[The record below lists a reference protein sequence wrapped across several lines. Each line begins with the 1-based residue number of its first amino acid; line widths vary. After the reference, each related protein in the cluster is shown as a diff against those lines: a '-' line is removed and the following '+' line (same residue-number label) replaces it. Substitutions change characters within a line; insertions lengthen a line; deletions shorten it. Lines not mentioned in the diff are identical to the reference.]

1 MSDLLTFYNAII
13 VDPVKELEANG
24 SITVNTKDGK
34 ITGQN
39 IGLQGKS
46 IDCRGMHLAPGII
59 DIGVKICEP
68 GERHKE
74 SFRSAS
80 ESASIG
86 GVTTLVTRA
95 DTKPA
100 IDNPEILEFFKK
112 RAADTS
118 QVRIFPSAAITK
130 KTKGKVMTE
139 IGFLNQGGA
148 IAFSDGLKA
157 ISNTKIYYQILKYAA
172 DFEALVIGHPQDNF
186 LSEKTSATKSIFSSL
201 KGISSSPD
209 ISEKIGLERDTAL
222 AENLSIRYHADQ
234 ITTKIG
240 LEALR
245 LSKKRNNNIT
255 AGTSIHHFIFNEL
268 DIGNYRTFFK
278 LKPPLR
284 GNSDREALIEA
295 IKDGT
300 IDNICSMHTPQDEES
315 KRLPYEEA
323 AFGAVG
329 LETIL
334 PASLSLYHNKNLE
347 LYKLFQLLSLNPAKI
362 LRKGLGNLTK
372 SSPADLII
380 FDLNKPLKV
389 DRFKLKSKSQNTP
402 FDGFNLQ
409 GENLLTMVN
418 GNIVFKNRWFN
429 LE

>member
-13 VDPVKELEANG
+13 IDPLKELEANG

-46 IDCRGMHLAPGII
+46 IDCKGMHLAPGII

-80 ESASIG
+80 ESASVG

-112 RAADTS
+112 RASDIS
-118 QVRIFPSAAITK
+118 QVRVFPSAAITK

-139 IGFLNQGGA
+139 IGFLTQGGA

-157 ISNTKIYYQILKYAA
+157 ISNTKTYYQILKYAA
-172 DFEALVIGHPQDNF
+172 DFEALIIGHPQDNF
-186 LSEKTSATKSIFSSL
+186 LSKRTSATKSIFSSL

-209 ISEKIGLERDTAL
+209 ISEKIGLERDAAL

-234 ITTKIG
+234 ITTKKA
-240 LEALR
+240 LDALR
-245 LSKKRNNNIT
+245 LSKKSNNNIT

-268 DIGNYRTFFK
+268 DVGNYRTFFK

-284 GNSDREALIEA
+284 DNSDREALIEA

-334 PASLSLYHNKNLE
+334 PASLSLYHNKDLE
-347 LYKLFQLLSLNPAKI
+347 LYQIFQLLSLNPAKI
-362 LRKGLGNLTK
+362 LRKNLGTLTK
-372 SSPADLII
+372 SNPADLII

-389 DRFKLKSKSQNTP
+389 DRFQLKSKSQNTP

-418 GNIVFKNRWFN
+418 GNIVFKSHSFN

>member
-13 VDPVKELEANG
+13 IDPLKELEANG

-112 RAADTS
+112 RASDTS
-118 QVRIFPSAAITK
+118 QVRILPSAAITK

-186 LSEKTSATKSIFSSL
+186 LSKKTSATKSIFSSL
-201 KGISSSPD
+201 KGLSSSPD

-234 ITTKIG
+234 ITTKKG

-334 PASLSLYHNKNLE
+334 PASLSLYHNKELE

-362 LRKGLGNLTK
+362 LKKRLGTLTK

-418 GNIVFKNRWFN
+418 GNIVFKSHSFN

>member
-13 VDPVKELEANG
+13 IDPLKELEANG

-112 RAADTS
+112 RASDTS
-118 QVRIFPSAAITK
+118 QVRILPSAAITK

-186 LSEKTSATKSIFSSL
+186 LSKKTSATKSIFSSL
-201 KGISSSPD
+201 KGLSSSPD

-234 ITTKIG
+234 ITTKKG

-334 PASLSLYHNKNLE
+334 PASLSLYHNKELE

-362 LRKGLGNLTK
+362 LKKRLGTLTK

-418 GNIVFKNRWFN
+418 GNIVFKSCSFN

>member
-1 MSDLLTFYNAII
+1 MSELLTFYNVNI
-13 VDPVKELEANG
+13 VNPLSELEVNG
-24 SITVNTKDGK
+24 SITINTKNGK
-34 ITGQN
+34 ILGQN

-46 IDCRGMHLAPGII
+46 INCRGMHLAPGII

-80 ESASIG
+80 ESASVG

-100 IDNPEILEFFKK
+100 IDNPEILEFFRQ
-112 RAADTS
+112 RASDTS

-130 KTKGKVMTE
+130 KTKGEIMTE
-139 IGFLNQGGA
+139 IGFLYQGGA
-148 IAFSDGLKA
+148 IAFSDGLKS
-157 ISNTKIYYQILKYAA
+157 ISDTRIYYQILKYAS
-172 DFEALVIGHPQDNF
+172 DFEALIIGHPQDNF
-186 LSEKTSATKSIFSSL
+186 LSKNTSATKSIFSSL
-201 KGISSSPD
+201 KGISSSPN

-222 AENLSIRYHADQ
+222 AQDLSIRYHADQ
-234 ITTKIG
+234 ITTKEG

-245 LSKKRNNNIT
+245 LSKKKNNNIT

-284 GNSDREALIEA
+284 THSDREALIEA

-315 KRLPYEEA
+315 KRLPFEEA

-334 PASLSLYHNKNLE
+334 PASLSLYHNKDLE
-347 LYKLFQLLSLNPAKI
+347 LYQLFQLLSLNPAKI
-362 LRKGLGNLTK
+362 LKKNLGTLEK
-372 SSPADLII
+372 DSPADLII
-380 FDLNKPLKV
+380 FDLNKPIKV
-389 DRFKLKSKSQNTP
+389 DRFKFKSKSQNTP

-409 GENLLTMVN
+409 GENLLTIVN
-418 GNIVFKNRWFN
+418 GNIVFKNHSFN
-429 LE
+429 LD